1 MNPKMKLI
9 ALAIIALVS
18 TQAVSENVIR
28 VQVPITNA
36 GSKITWS
43 PAEPTYTDWVA
54 ETETC
59 DAWIPDP
66 STVNMGVSFE
76 QTRTCTYE
84 ETRQVQARE
93 YSAYLD
99 EYRNLG
105 EPTPETRPI
114 SNTETQNAVGTK
126 FVTSSFEIQNPVP
139 GVNGI
144 YQVKDTATNTTFNA
158 YVNMTY
164 DGGYWV
170 LAAYW
175 VVPSEMIRTNGQLV
189 YRGGTLATYTRNAS
203 IYPVIPSGKINGST
217 RALLRSENGSWISLF
232 GQWQSFDTM
241 PAGSIAPN
249 YSATT
254 SIGNKTIYPRNA
266 GWPNYGN
273 PNITSSGSF
282 GFWTTYGNGGPCGG
296 ENRVGTNKMCV
307 MADNG
312 YSSHGD
318 SSTNKFFYLKA
329 Q

>member
-9 ALAIIALVS
+9 ALAIMALVS
-18 TQAVSENVIR
+18 TQAISENVIR

-54 ETETC
+54 ETDTC
-59 DAWIPDP
+59 DTWMPDP

-126 FVTSSFEIQNPVP
+126 IVTSSFEIQNPVP

-144 YQVKDTATNTTFNA
+144 YQVKDTATNKTFNA

-175 VVPSEMIRTNGQLV
+175 VVPTEMVRTNNQLL
-189 YRGGTLATYTRNAS
+189 YRGSALATYSKNPST
-203 IYPVIPSGKINGST
+203 YPVIPSGMINTSA
-217 RALLRSENGSWISLF
+217 RALLRSENSSWISTF
-232 GQWQSFDTM
+232 GQWQSFETM
-241 PAGSIAPN
+241 AAGATAPHYN
-249 YSATT
+249 AST
-254 SIGNKTIYPRNA
+254 SIGNKIIYTHAA
-266 GWPNYGN
+266 GWPSTSNT
-273 PNITSSGSF
+273 NITSSNPF

-307 MADNG
+307 MASTG
-312 YSSHGD
+312 YSPHGD
-318 SSTNKFFYLKA
+318 STSNKFFYLKA